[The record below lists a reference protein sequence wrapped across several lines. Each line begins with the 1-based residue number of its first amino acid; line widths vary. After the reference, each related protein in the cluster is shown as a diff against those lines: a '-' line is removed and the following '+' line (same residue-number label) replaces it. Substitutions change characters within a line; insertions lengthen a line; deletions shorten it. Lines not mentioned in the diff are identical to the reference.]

1 MMSTLAVK
9 GNGFQS
15 KLLWA
20 AVIALGV
27 VSFAIVALSRGEPVN
42 AAWLVIAA
50 VCTYVVAYRFYA
62 LFVADKALGIN
73 PGRQTPAYR
82 HNDGLDYVPTN
93 RYVLFGHHFAA
104 IAGAGP
110 LVGPVLAAQM
120 GYLPGTLWIL
130 AGVVFAGAVQD
141 LTVLFLSTRRDA
153 RSLGDMVRSEMGPVA
168 GSIALVGVLLIM
180 VILLAVLALV
190 VVKALAGSPW
200 GTFP

>member
-1 MMSTLAVK
+1 MSTLAIK

-50 VCTYVVAYRFYA
+50 VCNYFVAYRFYA
-62 LFVADKALGIN
+62 LFVANKLLGVD

-93 RYVLFGHHFAA
+93 RYVLFGQIDRGDRPAA
-104 IAGAGP
+104 VGFELDERGNAGGELPHLSAGAEPDDAELPDGGKQSGRKAP
-110 LVGPVLAAQM
+110 DHRTTGRCPRHPI
-120 GYLPGTLWIL
+120 GYDDVQVQLPR
-130 AGVVFAGAVQD
+130 AN
-141 LTVLFLSTRRDA
+141 S
-153 RSLGDMVRSEMGPVA
+153 
-168 GSIALVGVLLIM
+168 
-180 VILLAVLALV
+180 
-190 VVKALAGSPW
+190 KKC
-200 GTFP
+200 